1 MLRKGLDWL
10 YAASGAA
17 SAVFLILIC
26 GIVSIQIGLRA
37 LDNLIYLISGTRYG
51 LMVPSAA
58 EISGFFLAA
67 ASFLALAYTLRHGGH
82 IRVNLI
88 IRNLKGPARRMTE
101 IFSLAVAFLLT
112 AFFAWNVLWMVID
125 SWQFHEVSYGIVPV
139 PLWIPQS
146 SMLIG
151 LVVLAIALLDDLI
164 VVMRGG
170 DPSYRRH
177 EEAEAAQASEEA
189 LAEEIERE
197 V

>member
-1 MLRKGLDWL
+1 MLRNGLDRL
-10 YAASGAA
+10 YAFSGAA
-17 SAVFLILIC
+17 AALFLILIC
-26 GIVSIQIGLRA
+26 GIVSLQIGLRA
-37 LDNLIYLISGTRYG
+37 LDNLFYLTTGTRYG

-82 IRVNLI
+82 IRVNLV
-88 IRNLKGPARRMTE
+88 IRGLNTAARRLAE
-101 IFSLAVAFLLT
+101 IFSLAVAFILT
-112 AFFAWNVLWMVID
+112 AFFAWNVLWMVAD

-146 SMLIG
+146 SMLAG
-151 LVVLAIALLDDLI
+151 LVILAIALLDDLI
-164 VVMRGG
+164 VVLRGG
-170 DPSYRRH
+170 APSYRQH

-189 LAEEIERE
+189 LAEKIERE